1 MLTTTI
7 SARQGGCHASG
18 GGVSAVQTRGWPAG
32 QSIVADRIR
41 RLSDDH
47 EAAPPDSRVC
57 RQIRIAPRTMSR
69 SANPCFHLIEPML
82 IIVLSIWAIA
92 VSILS

>member
-1 MLTTTI
+1 
-7 SARQGGCHASG
+7 
-18 GGVSAVQTRGWPAG
+18 
-32 QSIVADRIR
+32 
-41 RLSDDH
+41 
-47 EAAPPDSRVC
+47 
-57 RQIRIAPRTMSR
+57 MSR